1 MMSSKTFAAWVTS
14 LKNNHVKA
22 FSIKKRLTIAVVLL
36 SSGLI
41 LLSLFFSFSASQH
54 EIEEVYDARL
64 GQSAKMLLLGMP
76 FKEEGLEA
84 RRASQILD
92 TWMQRIKAQAGS
104 DDSPTTFGHP
114 YERNIL
120 IQFYHSG
127 ELVWSSIPDIART
140 AHDPRYAGFGY
151 FDIDGQ
157 TWRYFQLPLPDRYHT
172 KPEYVIVAEK
182 QSIRNEMS
190 RELALSTALPQLI
203 MIPCLA
209 LVMTLLIGKHFQ
221 PISELKRAITQRNAN
236 KLDSIYV
243 SNPTVELS
251 PLVDALNVLLTELDH
266 AWQRERRFTRMAAH
280 ELKTP
285 LTVLRLNA
293 ENALLSQNEDQLKSD
308 LNNIL
313 RGIERTDRL
322 IQQLLML
329 AKVESIHD
337 LTFSSINLTK
347 LVQGVLA
354 ELVPFALRHQQEL
367 SLDGDDIY
375 VLGDESLLR
384 ILFTNLVDNAIRY
397 SGQGSQIKVTLK
409 EADGAVNVWVSDSGA
424 ALSEETREKLFE
436 NFYRANT
443 EKGDGAGLGMSIT
456 KDIAKL
462 HRGTIELMPR
472 ENELNTFWVAL
483 PKA

>member
-1 MMSSKTFAAWVTS
+1 M
-14 LKNNHVKA
+14 KNSAEYA

-36 SSGLI
+36 STVLI
-41 LLSLFFSFSASQH
+41 LVSLFFSFTASQH

-76 FKEEGLEA
+76 VKEDGLEA
-84 RRASQILD
+84 RRASEILD
-92 TWMQRIKAQAGS
+92 TWMARIAKQSKGG
-104 DDSPTTFGHP
+104 DSPTTFGHP

-120 IQFYHSG
+120 IQFYLSG
-127 ELVWSSIPDIART
+127 ELVWSSIPTISRV

-151 FDIDGQ
+151 LDIEGKP
-157 TWRYFQLPLPDRYHT
+157 WRFFQLPLPTQYHT
-172 KPEYVIVAEK
+172 QPEYVIVAEK
-182 QSIRNEMS
+182 QSIRDEMS

-203 MIPCLA
+203 LIPCLA
-209 LVMTLLIGKHFQ
+209 LVMALLIGKHFE

-243 SNPTVELS
+243 SNPTQELS
-251 PLVDALNVLLTELDH
+251 PLVDSLNRLLTELDQ

-293 ENALLSQNEDQLKSD
+293 ENALLSQNEAQLKSD
-308 LNNIL
+308 LSNIL

-329 AKVESIHD
+329 ARVESIHD

-347 LVQGVLA
+347 LVQGVVA
-354 ELVPFALRHQQEL
+354 ELVPLALRNQQEL
-367 SLDGDDIY
+367 SLDGDDIF

-397 SGQGSQIKVTLK
+397 SGAGSQIKV
-409 EADGAVNVWVSDSGA
+409 EVQEEGQVVNVWVSDTGE
-424 ALSEETREKLFE
+424 ALSEEAREKLFE

-462 HRGTIELMPR
+462 HHGTITLMPR
-472 ENELNTFWVAL
+472 ENERNTFWVVL
-483 PKA
+483 PNA